1 MLKDFMLVGCGSF
14 LGGGCRFVVS
24 KLIQVL
30 IPLSFPFGTFAVN
43 ILGCLIIG
51 FLSGLNWAG
60 GWMSPSVKLILTT
73 GFCGGFTTFSTF
85 MNESTALTHDGDY
98 LYLALYLGLSVALGL
113 LAVVAGLAEGLELHL
128 LDSLTPVHSL
138 TPVPLSMERGVI
150 TSKGC

>member
-1 MLKDFMLVGCGSF
+1 MLVGCGSF

-113 LAVVAGLAEGLELHL
+113 LAVVAGNACAK
-128 LDSLTPVHSL
+128 
-138 TPVPLSMERGVI
+138 MI
-150 TSKGC
+150 

>member
-30 IPLSFPFGTFAVN
+30 I
-43 ILGCLIIG
+43 
-51 FLSGLNWAG
+51 LSGLNWAG

-113 LAVVAGLAEGLELHL
+113 LAVVAGNACAK
-128 LDSLTPVHSL
+128 
-138 TPVPLSMERGVI
+138 MI
-150 TSKGC
+150 